1 VGNLSGKT
9 AIVTGASRGIGRGI
23 ALRLAHEGA
32 RTVLCA
38 RDAAALAIAVQEI
51 ERAGGTAACI
61 ALDLRLVE
69 SPPRLADFAAK
80 EFGRIDIVVN
90 NAGATKRD
98 AFVKLTD
105 EDWADGFALKFFG
118 AVRLTRAA
126 WPHLKATSGSI
137 VNISGSGGRTPGAE
151 FAIGGSVN
159 AAMQSFTK
167 AMAELGI
174 TDGVQVNVI
183 NPGLIRTGRF
193 QKRLE
198 ALAAE
203 KGIDLATAER
213 QFIASTRTTRIG
225 ETDDI
230 AALVAF
236 IVGPEGRFLQ
246 GAMIDMDGGA
256 TKTL

>member
-1 VGNLSGKT
+1 MSNLTGKA

-23 ALRLAHEGA
+23 ASRLAQDGA
-32 RTVLCA
+32 AVMLCA
-38 RDAAALAIAVQEI
+38 RDQGMLDDAVKEIDKAGGRAAALA
-51 ERAGGTAACI
+51 
-61 ALDLRLVE
+61 LDLRAPENPTRLVE
-69 SPPRLADFAAK
+69 HAMQK
-80 EFGRIDIVVN
+80 FGRIDIVVN

-98 AFVKLTD
+98 AFLKLTD

-118 AVRLTRAA
+118 AMRLTRAA
-126 WPHLKATSGSI
+126 WPHVKAVRGSV
-137 VNISGSGGRTPGAE
+137 VNISGGGGRTPGAE

-174 TDGVQVNVI
+174 ADGVQVNVI
-183 NPGLIRTGRF
+183 NPGLIRTGRL

-198 ALAAE
+198 SLAAE
-203 KGIDLATAER
+203 QGIDLAAAER
-213 QFIASTRTTRIG
+213 QMIAATKTTRIG
-225 ETDDI
+225 EPADI

-236 IVGPEGRFLQ
+236 IAGPEGRFLQ
-246 GAMIDMDGGA
+246 GAMIDMDGGS